1 MQLAP
6 ESAALLAEGR
16 DGRPVRTRNL
26 PLSLAFSAR
35 KMRLVCSGGVMKQAS
50 ADGSAHQIRKDFGVF
65 SEKGF
70 LVAIGSTIL
79 LGAVIAGV
87 ILYGTS

>member
-1 MQLAP
+1 
-6 ESAALLAEGR
+6 
-16 DGRPVRTRNL
+16 
-26 PLSLAFSAR
+26 
-35 KMRLVCSGGVMKQAS
+35 MKQAS